1 MPFQISR
8 EGVMIIRKTFVQMCN
23 GLEPRTKY
31 KQLAEY
37 YINYSLESEAT
48 GFFNAQHVISQKST
62 GHIVIEHKK
71 GSALQQLFHCDFV
84 LFRCGY
90 NRLLWDND
98 FK

>member
-1 MPFQISR
+1 LPFQISR

-48 GFFNAQHVISQKST
+48 GFFNAQHV
-62 GHIVIEHKK
+62 
-71 GSALQQLFHCDFV
+71 
-84 LFRCGY
+84 
-90 NRLLWDND
+90 
-98 FK
+98 